1 MTGTSLFELATRGK
15 YRFPYKG
22 RVSVEDLWDI
32 SLEGLD
38 SIYKTLNSELKKIWE
53 ESLLETKSKED
64 IILNNK
70 IDIVKYIVSVKLQ
83 EKDARERAIANKIK
97 REKIMGI
104 LAEKQDQ
111 ALYSA
116 SEEELR
122 KMLEEL
128 GE

>member
-22 RVSVEDLWDI
+22 QVSVEDLWDI

-70 IDIVKYIVSVKLQ
+70 IDIVKYIVSVKLE
-83 EKDARERAIANKIK
+83 EKDARERAFANRIK

-122 KMLEEL
+122 KMLEDL